1 MVCVTCIHDTD
12 KFWILNF
19 IMLEIRCDSFQSVF
33 DTKFILTW
41 PVLIFFSRSIVHLEN
56 VAHHFLASSLVFL
69 SGRLYCGCLLYSFG
83 AKYRAS
89 NFFSVKSTLVYLLVH
104 SQTLIIGGFSLEK
117 LDFDIWQ
124 IFMYAGYELPFL
136 LYHHWIIVLG
146 VNPLE
151 KLNIS

>member
-1 MVCVTCIHDTD
+1 MIQINFGFSTLLCYRYIVIVFSQSLTLSLYLRDQ
-12 KFWILNF
+12 FW
-19 IMLEIRCDSFQSVF
+19 V
-33 DTKFILTW
+33 
-41 PVLIFFSRSIVHLEN
+41 FFSRSIVDLEKFD
-56 VAHHFLASSLVFL
+56 ASFFSASSLVFV
-69 SGRLYCGCLLYSFG
+69 SSRLYCGCLLYSFG

-117 LDFDIWQ
+117 LDFGIWQ